1 MTFRRV
7 APSLCAA
14 ALLVPAPAG
23 ARPLPATAAVEFG
36 AGVVRGYDLQ
46 VRAVT
51 ADRSASLTVVLT
63 RRGGTSAQ
71 RHVLVFD
78 SARRR
83 PRFTVARALRSTR
96 LRADLGPWGRIDVTF
111 AGTGAVRSVASRPFG
126 AGLDG
131 ASLLDER
138 RGPVRCTAAAAG
150 AGARVRSAKV
160 TGLLRLTLDDTYFR
174 TITRR
179 RLGAGTMIREP
190 ARTCPGPRSPRVTRL
205 VQQGGDWT
213 LVVER
218 GSSVLQDV
226 QRQTLRRA
234 PGRAGG
240 ARGDVAILDEVLETG
255 IAPSAFT
262 VAPDGSSATVAG
274 AGPFLTGSLGYAP
287 VAAGVPVGEV
297 RGDYAVRFDGGPAI
311 APYAAGS
318 GPATLAVVG
327 P

>member
-7 APSLCAA
+7 APLLCAA
-14 ALLVPAPAG
+14 ALLVPAPAR
-23 ARPLPATAAVEFG
+23 ARPLPATEVVEFD
-36 AGVVRGYDLQ
+36 AGLVRGYDLQ

-51 ADRSASLTVVLT
+51 ADRSASLTVMLT
-63 RRGGTSAQ
+63 RRSGTSAQ
-71 RHVLVFD
+71 RHVFVFD

-111 AGTGAVRSVASRPFG
+111 AGAGAVRSVASRPSG

-138 RGPVRCTAAAAG
+138 RGPVRCTG
-150 AGARVRSAKV
+150 AGARERSAQV
-160 TGLLRLTLDDTYFR
+160 TGVLRLTLDDTYFG

-179 RLGAGTMIREP
+179 RLGAGTMVRQP
-190 ARTCPGPRSPRVTRL
+190 ARTCPAPRSPRVTRL

-213 LVVER
+213 VVAER
-218 GSSVLQDV
+218 GASVLQDV

-234 PGRAGG
+234 PGRTGG
-240 ARGDVAILDEVLETG
+240 ARGDVAILDEVLEAG

-262 VAPDGSSATVAG
+262 VAPDGSSATVAA

-287 VAAGVPVGEV
+287 IAAGVPVGDV